1 MELERFI
8 ADCCAAHAEDPSH
21 RGVREVVARAVAEP
35 GAVLRMLGEP
45 RRGEVQKL
53 YHSASLTILNVV
65 WAPYMTIYPHNHRM
79 WAVIGVYTG
88 REDNIFWRRS
98 GTRVEAAGAQ
108 ALCERDAVPL
118 GRDIIHSVTNPIP
131 RLTGAIHAYGGD
143 FFATERSEWDPETL
157 LEGRYDAQKT
167 MRHFEAAN
175 SRSQIAT

>member
-1 MELERFI
+1 MDLERFI
-8 ADCCAAHAEDPSH
+8 DDCRKAATQGA
-21 RGVREVVARAVAEP
+21 VREVFEKALESP
-35 GAVLRMLGEP
+35 GAVMKAIGEP
-45 RRGEVQKL
+45 KRAGLDKL
-53 YHSASLTILNVV
+53 YVSDELTILNVV
-65 WAPYMTIYPHNHRM
+65 WGPNMTIMPHNHEM
-79 WAVIGVYTG
+79 WALIGIYTG

-108 ALCERDAVPL
+108 ALCERDAVPR